1 MITMATNAVHKA
13 RMLFTSPPIHR
24 GPGMGSLLDERIGDP
39 QCLRFGHVAFDSDDG
54 PVVVDEERV
63 GGQAQGLAP
72 DVPVRVGEEEL
83 VGLARDPVALVT
95 VNRDLLDG
103 GSVSEHLAEE
113 LGVGFAVDLSDEDRN
128 AGLARGLEAWTGL
141 VDERHLALRRR
152 GRRGQKANL
161 LWPARGSRDPTRPS
175 TFAPA
180 PRQ

>member
-1 MITMATNAVHKA
+1 MVAMATEGVSEA
-13 RMLFTSPPIHR
+13 RMLLPWPAILR

-72 DVPVRVGEEEL
+72 DVSVRVGEEEL

-152 GRRGQKANL
+152 GRREQNGDLIWRA
-161 LWPARGSRDPTRPS
+161 PGSRHLNVPR
-175 TFAPA
+175 TFSL
-180 PRQ
+180 RI